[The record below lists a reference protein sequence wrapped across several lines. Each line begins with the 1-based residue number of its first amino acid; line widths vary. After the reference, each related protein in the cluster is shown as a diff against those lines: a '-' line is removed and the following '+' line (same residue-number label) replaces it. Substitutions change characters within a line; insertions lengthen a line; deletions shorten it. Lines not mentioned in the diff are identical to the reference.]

1 MPVVWFTRL
10 NASAAAGDASA
21 IEPTMALVAVSRMP
35 MRATLLPLLV
45 APK

>member
-10 NASAAAGDASA
+10 NASTAPGEGKSMD
-21 IEPTMALVAVSRMP
+21 PTMALVAVSRTP
-35 MRATLLPLLV
+35 MRAIVLPLFE